1 VRAISKRSYEVDLL
15 FSVLLLWGVV
25 SSCAPQSVGPKL
37 SKSSSLEKTSVPFL
51 DQFGVVVVE
60 AILNE
65 QLTARFMVDSGASM
79 TMISRATAKELGI
92 DLEQILPTI
101 SLETVSDTI
110 YAPVVV
116 LNSLNVGGMQV
127 RNLTV
132 VVYDQPLS
140 GRPGLLGLN
149 YLRHFR
155 FAVDMQE
162 RVLLLE
168 KK

>member
-1 VRAISKRSYEVDLL
+1 
-15 FSVLLLWGVV
+15 
-25 SSCAPQSVGPKL
+25 
-37 SKSSSLEKTSVPFL
+37 
-51 DQFGVVVVE
+51 
-60 AILNE
+60 
-65 QLTARFMVDSGASM
+65 MVDSGASM
-79 TMISRATAKELGI
+79 TFISRATAKELGI
-92 DLEQILPTI
+92 DIEQTLPSI
-101 SLETVSDTI
+101 SIETLSDTI
-110 YAPVVV
+110 YVPVVV

-132 VVYDQPLS
+132 VVYDQPLP

-149 YLRHFR
+149 FLRHFR